1 MANKRYLLGT
11 LLVAGTALAAC
22 GSSAQTSA
30 ATTTTS
36 SKAKTTG
43 AKTVAKPVV
52 NTSNGSPG
60 FNASK
65 TVFVLPHNLGD
76 LFAPELALAKSDPA
90 YAAGLLTPADW
101 VNIPPYSG
109 ATPNEEGWIYMGT
122 ATGPNTG
129 GLVSAKLTVADMWV
143 TTIAGP
149 NHNTGAH
156 FSITS
161 STPISASQLNSYP
174 FATGG
179 AASVAIPGYTV
190 VTPSVLEV
198 RAAPV
203 GTMSVNG
210 TSVEAFCTPTPEG
223 VLQNG
228 HIVTPG
234 GVNLTA
240 GPSAVFAMPGP
251 NPNAFYDQGVSS
263 CAGFN

>member
-109 ATPNEEGWIYMGT
+109 ATSNEQGWIYMGT

-161 STPISASQLNSYP
+161 STPISASQLNSYSLAP
-174 FATGG
+174 
-179 AASVAIPGYTV
+179 VAPVAVGQGYTV

-210 TSVEAFCTPTPEG
+210 TSIPAFCTPTPEG
-223 VLQNG
+223 VVQNG
-228 HIVTPG
+228 QIVTPG
-234 GVNLTA
+234 GTPLTA
-240 GPSAVFAMPGP
+240 GPSAMFTVP
-251 NPNAFYDQGVSS
+251 NQGQNVLYDQGVSS